1 MLPLVRGRG
10 LPTAESPRGVYN
22 PALTRGLHGRA
33 ARCIWAL
40 VSQRGTHEA
49 LPQGGLRLVLV
60 LDGCGGPVRWLDN
73 LRQMDLL
80 RLSHEKAKHQRPQ
93 EVT

>member
-1 MLPLVRGRG
+1 MY
-10 LPTAESPRGVYN
+10 S

-49 LPQGGLRLVLV
+49 LPQGGLRLVLILV
-60 LDGCGGPVRWLDN
+60 HCGGRAKWLDN
-73 LRQMDLL
+73 LRRTNLL
-80 RLSHEKAKHQRPQ
+80 RLSHEKASTNGPRR
-93 EVT
+93 

>member
-1 MLPLVRGRG
+1 M
-10 LPTAESPRGVYN
+10 YN

-60 LDGCGGPVRWLDN
+60 LVDCGGPTRWLGN
-73 LRQMDLL
+73 LRQMNLL
-80 RLSHEKAKHQRPQ
+80 RLSHEKAKHQLPQ
-93 EVT
+93 EGT

>member
-1 MLPLVRGRG
+1 MY
-10 LPTAESPRGVYN
+10 S
-22 PALTRGLHGRA
+22 PALTCGLHGRA

-60 LDGCGGPVRWLDN
+60 LVDCDGPARWLDN
-73 LRQMDLL
+73 LCRMNLL
-80 RLSHEKAKHQRPQ
+80 RLSHEKVKHQRP
-93 EVT
+93 

>member
-1 MLPLVRGRG
+1 MY
-10 LPTAESPRGVYN
+10 S

-49 LPQGGLRLVLV
+49 LPQGGLRLNLIRNTC
-60 LDGCGGPVRWLDN
+60 DDPARWLGDPH
-73 LRQMDLL
+73 QMNLL

>member
-1 MLPLVRGRG
+1 MY
-10 LPTAESPRGVYN
+10 S

-49 LPQGGLRLVLV
+49 IPQGGLRLVLSLGDCV
-60 LDGCGGPVRWLDN
+60 FLQG
-73 LRQMDLL
+73 
-80 RLSHEKAKHQRPQ
+80 S
-93 EVT
+93 

>member
-1 MLPLVRGRG
+1 MY
-10 LPTAESPRGVYN
+10 S
-22 PALTRGLHGRA
+22 PALTRGLHGRT

-40 VSQRGTHEA
+40 ASQRGTHEA

-60 LDGCGGPVRWLDN
+60 LVCCAGPARWSDN
-73 LRQMDLL
+73 LRRTNLL
-80 RLSHEKAKHQRPQ
+80 RLSREKAKHQRPQ

>member
-1 MLPLVRGRG
+1 MY
-10 LPTAESPRGVYN
+10 S

-49 LPQGGLRLVLV
+49 LPQGGLRLVLSLGDCV
-60 LDGCGGPVRWLDN
+60 FLQGSRCKHSTSSGPGPRASSAAAGMPGRDAVV
-73 LRQMDLL
+73 
-80 RLSHEKAKHQRPQ
+80 KARG
-93 EVT
+93 

>member
-1 MLPLVRGRG
+1 MY
-10 LPTAESPRGVYN
+10 S

-49 LPQGGLRLVLV
+49 LPQGGLRLILRLWRLNV
-60 LDGCGGPVRWLDN
+60 PARWLDAN
-73 LRQMDLL
+73 AL
-80 RLSHEKAKHQRPQ
+80 RPQ
-93 EVT
+93 APALERAQPPLVCQVAMPWTRPGGEGWRASKSP

>member
-1 MLPLVRGRG
+1 MY
-10 LPTAESPRGVYN
+10 S

-49 LPQGGLRLVLV
+49 LPQGGLRLVLSLGDRMSLQGR
-60 LDGCGGPVRWLDN
+60 LDASTL
-73 LRQMDLL
+73 
-80 RLSHEKAKHQRPQ
+80 RPQ
-93 EVT
+93 VPALERAQPPLVCQAVMPWSRLGGEGWRASKSS

>member
-1 MLPLVRGRG
+1 MY
-10 LPTAESPRGVYN
+10 S

-49 LPQGGLRLVLV
+49 LPQGGLRLVLI
-60 LDGCGGPVRWLDN
+60 LDGCGVPARWLDN
-73 LRQMDLL
+73 PRRVDFL
-80 RLSHEKAKHQRPQ
+80 RLSYEKAKHQRP
-93 EVT
+93 

>member
-1 MLPLVRGRG
+1 MY
-10 LPTAESPRGVYN
+10 S

-49 LPQGGLRLVLV
+49 LPQGGLRLVLI
-60 LDGCGGPVRWLDN
+60 LDSCCDPARWLGN
-73 LRQMDLL
+73 LRRMNLL
-80 RLSHEKAKHQRPQ
+80 RRLHEEARHQWPQ

>member
-1 MLPLVRGRG
+1 MY
-10 LPTAESPRGVYN
+10 S

-49 LPQGGLRLVLV
+49 LPQGGLRLVLFLV
-60 LDGCGGPVRWLDN
+60 RCLGPVRWLDN
-73 LRQMDLL
+73 LRQTNLL
-80 RLSHEKAKHQRPQ
+80 RLSHEKYKHQRPQ

>member
-1 MLPLVRGRG
+1 MY
-10 LPTAESPRGVYN
+10 S

-49 LPQGGLRLVLV
+49 LPQGGLRLILVLV
-60 LDGCGGPVRWLDN
+60 GCSGPARWLGN
-73 LRQMDLL
+73 LRRMNFL
-80 RLSHEKAKHQRPQ
+80 RLSHEKAEHQRPQ

>member
-1 MLPLVRGRG
+1 MY
-10 LPTAESPRGVYN
+10 S

-49 LPQGGLRLVLV
+49 LPQGGLRLVLSLQWLCVPARRLGASV
-60 LDGCGGPVRWLDN
+60 LHPQVPALERAQPPLVCQVAMPWSRPGGEGWRA
-73 LRQMDLL
+73 
-80 RLSHEKAKHQRPQ
+80 SKSS
-93 EVT
+93 

>member
-1 MLPLVRGRG
+1 M
-10 LPTAESPRGVYN
+10 
-22 PALTRGLHGRA
+22 
-33 ARCIWAL
+33 WAP

-60 LDGCGGPVRWLDN
+60 LDDCGGPARWLDN
-73 LRQMDLL
+73 LCRTNLL
-80 RLSHEKAKHQRPQ
+80 RLSYEKAKHQRPQ

>member
-1 MLPLVRGRG
+1 M
-10 LPTAESPRGVYN
+10 YN

-60 LDGCGGPVRWLDN
+60 LVRCAGPARWSDN
-73 LRQMDLL
+73 LHRTNLL
-80 RLSHEKAKHQRPQ
+80 SLSREKAKHQRPQ